1 MMFWFSNGHNSLNYN
16 SPTRIMQK
24 YKGSVQKSFYTR
36 MSQGVEKEHQ
46 PTINPLP
53 VSFQMD
59 LNISKIPSLPYFVV
73 YKNLNLFSGL
83 G

>member
-1 MMFWFSNGHNSLNYN
+1 
-16 SPTRIMQK
+16 MQK

-59 LNISKIPSLPYFVV
+59 LNISKILSLPYFVLCIRIWTFLV
-73 YKNLNLFSGL
+73 VL
-83 G
+83 GRIEPCLLG